1 MKTQW
6 LQTLAKATS
15 IALFAALF
23 LVSCGKNNT
32 VSGTGTPNYSTLPG
46 TVNAPGTVGGNQLS
60 QTTVSELQRI
70 TSRMRCQSGGNRV
83 RVDFYTQNVGTNST
97 SVRGPFIQG
106 SLPGAPSAEFI
117 GISQFG
123 DIMVVSKVGSGAQV
137 GHNISLFFCPAKNNY
152 TGAEIIGPS
161 TQLRDFAVDQI
172 GIILDQNSNCASG
185 NVDRAYTGIKS
196 SGYMNGQQ
204 YIETMFYPYCQ

>member
-6 LQTLAKATS
+6 LKKFAKATS
-15 IALFAALF
+15 IALFATLF
-23 LVSCGKNNT
+23 LVSCGKDNT
-32 VSGTGTPNYSTLPG
+32 VTGSGVNQYSTLPG
-46 TVNAPGTVGGNQLS
+46 TVYAPGTVGGNQLS
-60 QTTVSELQRI
+60 QTTVTELQRI
-70 TSRMRCQSGGNRV
+70 TSQLRCQTGGSRV
-83 RVDFYTQNVGTNST
+83 RVDFSSQRAGANST
-97 SVRGPFIQG
+97 SVAGPFIQG
-106 SLPGAPSAEFI
+106 SLPGTPSAEFI

-123 DIMVVSKVGSGAQV
+123 DIMVVSKVGT

-161 TQLRDFAVDQI
+161 TRLTNFAVDQI